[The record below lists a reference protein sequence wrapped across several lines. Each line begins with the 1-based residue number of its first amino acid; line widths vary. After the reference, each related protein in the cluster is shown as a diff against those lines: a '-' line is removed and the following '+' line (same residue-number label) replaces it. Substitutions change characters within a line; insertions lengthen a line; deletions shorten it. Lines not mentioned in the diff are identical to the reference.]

1 MIDKNDVLEIR
12 NHLADLQP
20 PVLSL
25 YVEVNPAQT
34 YNARRAWAIRAK
46 NSVKELGLPRTLE
59 AVVFSA
65 IEQELAPEARTLAIF
80 AAVETRSKRVEMDVV
95 RIPLHIDLP
104 IVDLAHGR
112 VEARWGEPY
121 FAPLLYALDE
131 YERVGVIWLRGEGWR
146 FFEVFLG
153 EIEEHTEVFREIE
166 PEVWKE
172 LQEFDPG
179 RVRSLAQART
189 SGSRD
194 RFSQRMETVAYRYL
208 KRLADLT
215 ERGVAAMEIHRL
227 VLLGREESTKTF
239 VQMLSR
245 SMRES
250 IVAQISDLP
259 VPQASPAAVLEKV
272 LPVLMQVEREQEM
285 ALLQQIQEQP
295 GVWGIDPTLDAL
307 QAGRLSV
314 LAAPWQLDER
324 VWICSN
330 GLMAGTKQAASLFCD
345 GEEPQP
351 IALRDVIVEACAAYA
366 TRLEFV
372 SGPAA
377 EKLVNEMKGI
387 AGLLRW

>member
-46 NSVKELGLPRTLE
+46 NSVKELGLPQTLE

-314 LAAPWQLDER
+314 LAAPWQLDEQ

-377 EKLVNEMKGI
+377 EKLINKMKGI